1 MISSIAIRPLAL
13 MLLLALSLAFS
24 ACAGSGGEPLQYT
37 DRDEIPEGPG
47 LLTGE
52 DGAFTLEFGAGASGD
67 KAGGAPESDSSDV
80 SYQEFKAF
88 KQYQESGQQDSGTL
102 DDETLSR
109 EYEEFQRWRESRE
122 YQDWKNS
129 RQGTQ

>member
-1 MISSIAIRPLAL
+1 MISSTTFRPFAL
-13 MLLLALSLAFS
+13 ILLLALSLAMT
-24 ACAGSGGEPLQYT
+24 ACAGSRGEPLQYT

-52 DGAFTLEFGAGASGD
+52 DGAFTLEFGDNAPDQKDDGAS
-67 KAGGAPESDSSDV
+67 ESDTSDV

-102 DDETLSR
+102 DDERLSR
-109 EYEEFQRWRESRE
+109 EYEEFQRWRESQE

-129 RQGTQ
+129 QQGTQ